1 MIPLSTLI
9 QGGIQPDGIIVN
21 FFKDWLKFFQDD
33 NFQQDLVFLII
44 IFAGKI
50 MGVYDENTFT
60 TLVVVVI
67 GGDAVKKL
75 GEGK

>member
-1 MIPLSTLI
+1 MNWIKNL
-9 QGGIQPDGIIVN
+9 
-21 FFKDWLKFFQDD
+21 FKDWLQFFQDD

-44 IFAGKI
+44 VFAGKI

>member
-1 MIPLSTLI
+1 MNWIKNLS
-9 QGGIQPDGIIVN
+9 
-21 FFKDWLKFFQDD
+21 KDWLQFFQDD

-44 IFAGKI
+44 VFAGKI